1 MIRQGRKEDVHVA
14 VAETVNLWFEI
25 ARERLKSSC
34 PAGTAAPA
42 GLSLS
47 PAISSSSQ
55 RHEENGRAEPATIP
69 PRLHHPHL
77 HLLKAS
83 PAPPPLPRAIYPTPP
98 AALKPLALPLPSPTF
113 ATPRSAAPRG
123 SRLVHAGVLLCPRA
137 SFGATWPRRVPSVD
151 RWRRRRWE
159 RCAAA
164 EAGPTPPSG
173 APTVATHGE

>member
-98 AALKPLALPLPSPTF
+98 AALKPLALPLPSPTLALLLHVVAALF
-113 ATPRSAAPRG
+113 TPASCCARALASAPPGLDAFPPSTDGGGGAGSAVPRR
-123 SRLVHAGVLLCPRA
+123 RLVL
-137 SFGATWPRRVPSVD
+137 RRHLALRPS
-151 RWRRRRWE
+151 
-159 RCAAA
+159 
-164 EAGPTPPSG
+164 
-173 APTVATHGE
+173 